1 MSDEFDDLMDEA
13 IENIRNDR
21 KVAREFLNEL
31 ANQIAQN
38 AENNRA
44 LSPVAAKHIETMQRS
59 NEQLVKVLTLKQKE
73 RTKEIGLTDEDKAS
87 LFDMIQ
93 GDACW
98 HVEKIITRL
107 LTLTIQMAH
116 QNYSITQSETLSNM
130 MPILAMF
137 FRQELYTKPHLP

>member
-1 MSDEFDDLMDEA
+1 MSDEFDDLMAEA
-13 IENIRNDR
+13 IENIRKDR

-73 RTKEIGLTDEDKAS
+73 RTKEVGLSDEDKAS

-93 GDACW
+93 GEA
-98 HVEKIITRL
+98 
-107 LTLTIQMAH
+107 
-116 QNYSITQSETLSNM
+116 
-130 MPILAMF
+130 
-137 FRQELYTKPHLP
+137 

>member
-1 MSDEFDDLMDEA
+1 MNDEVDDLMDEA

-93 GDACW
+93 GDA
-98 HVEKIITRL
+98 
-107 LTLTIQMAH
+107 
-116 QNYSITQSETLSNM
+116 
-130 MPILAMF
+130 
-137 FRQELYTKPHLP
+137 

>member
-59 NEQLVKVLTLKQKE
+59 NEQLVKVLSLKQKE

-93 GDACW
+93 GDA
-98 HVEKIITRL
+98 
-107 LTLTIQMAH
+107 
-116 QNYSITQSETLSNM
+116 
-130 MPILAMF
+130 
-137 FRQELYTKPHLP
+137 